1 MIDIIIPCKN
11 SHKTLTK
18 LLCSISSQIGVE
30 QCKIT
35 IVNRIGDP
43 DYSEEIKR
51 FSNIINIQ
59 ELQYSN
65 DIKGVGGARQ
75 FGLDHTS
82 EPYVMFCDSDDL
94 LYDNLVLQ
102 NLYKPFSEN
111 ENLHAVYGQ
120 IVQIEKGELKDIPL
134 EHFLWLHGIMYS
146 RKFLEKNNIRFFDNS
161 AGEDAGFNK
170 QVKMLSDRS
179 TVKFLNIPVY
189 FWTDWNGPN
198 RINTKEFAFFSSKKG
213 LIDNLVFAIKNV
225 MKVSD
230 SPYIKGEV
238 IAELCNLFLQT
249 QLSIKED
256 PSREEPL
263 INWARP
269 YYNEIYK
276 LFEADITEEE
286 FEYIY
291 FENLKAFFEQR
302 TFFIFSFD
310 IHTFLDKLR
319 NLH

>member
-1 MIDIIIPCKN
+1 
-11 SHKTLTK
+11 
-18 LLCSISSQIGVE
+18 
-30 QCKIT
+30 
-35 IVNRIGDP
+35 
-43 DYSEEIKR
+43 
-51 FSNIINIQ
+51 
-59 ELQYSN
+59 
-65 DIKGVGGARQ
+65 
-75 FGLDHTS
+75 
-82 EPYVMFCDSDDL
+82 
-94 LYDNLVLQ
+94 
-102 NLYKPFSEN
+102 
-111 ENLHAVYGQ
+111 
-120 IVQIEKGELKDIPL
+120 
-134 EHFLWLHGIMYS
+134 
-146 RKFLEKNNIRFFDNS
+146 
-161 AGEDAGFNK
+161 
-170 QVKMLSDRS
+170 
-179 TVKFLNIPVY
+179 
-189 FWTDWNGPN
+189 
-198 RINTKEFAFFSSKKG
+198 
-213 LIDNLVFAIKNV
+213 